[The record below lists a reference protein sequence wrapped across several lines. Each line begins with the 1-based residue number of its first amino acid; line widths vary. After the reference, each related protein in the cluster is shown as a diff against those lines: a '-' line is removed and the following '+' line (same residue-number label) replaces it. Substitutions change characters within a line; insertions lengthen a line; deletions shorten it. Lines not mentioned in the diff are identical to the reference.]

1 MSYICSVK
9 TSKIL
14 IIMEKTI
21 KKCLLIALMSMI
33 FWVISFSIMG
43 LVGERIKLSDETQT
57 EVAETWSRKQ
67 DFVGPILCVPV
78 VRDSQNVIMP
88 YTCMYVLPDRIELT
102 TDVESE
108 VLHRG
113 IFDALVYR
121 TKLSGGGMF
130 NLKEMKTT
138 GTMAG
143 SSKPVRFDWS
153 NTQVII
159 AINDKRGIEDA
170 VKVKIGGKA
179 IELNQSFHNY
189 GNSNLKHIFNTDKEL
204 VCKIIDLSDQVG
216 NEAVAFDIATELKG
230 SDELNLSPIGN
241 VSVLTMQGN
250 CKDPSFIGFMLPSNR
265 EVTDDGFKATWKIS
279 SLNRNDVDQVFYSR
293 DQSYELLHIGTK
305 LLITGGQYKR
315 INRALKY
322 AFLVILLSL
331 VAVFVA
337 EMCVNSEINMLNYIL
352 IGVALVLFYLML
364 LSFSEWIGFQKAYLV
379 SALMILGMVFVY
391 LNAIIKKRNVAM
403 AACSFMALVY
413 IFIYVLLCISSLS
426 LLVGT
431 LGLFVILGVA
441 MYFSLR
447 LVNAKKME

>member
-1 MSYICSVK
+1 
-9 TSKIL
+9 
-14 IIMEKTI
+14 MEKTI

-78 VRDSQNVIMP
+78 VRDSQNVVMP

-121 TKLSGGGMF
+121 SKLSGGGMF

-279 SLNRNDVDQVFYSR
+279 SLNRNDVGVLFPRPIVRTSAHWHQTADHRRAIQANQPCAEICLPGHPAVASGRLRSGDVRQQR
-293 DQSYELLHIGTK
+293 DQYAQLHTYRCGA
-305 LLITGGQYKR
+305 G
-315 INRALKY
+315 A
-322 AFLVILLSL
+322 LLSDAAFVQRMDRLPEGLPRVGADDTGYGIRLPECNHQEAERGNGRLL
-331 VAVFVA
+331 VHGAGLHLHLRTALHLQPVA
-337 EMCVNSEINMLNYIL
+337 PRR
-352 IGVALVLFYLML
+352 
-364 LSFSEWIGFQKAYLV
+364 
-379 SALMILGMVFVY
+379 
-391 LNAIIKKRNVAM
+391 NARTLRHPG
-403 AACSFMALVY
+403 CGH
-413 IFIYVLLCISSLS
+413 VLLASPC
-426 LLVGT
+426 
-431 LGLFVILGVA
+431 
-441 MYFSLR
+441 
-447 LVNAKKME
+447 